1 MTRSA
6 FTEPR
11 HYHDT
16 AAAMFEDSITIS
28 QPQREV
34 VRQAK
39 VKTRQSILADFPWL
53 KFAALVLVFIATL
66 VALLHFD
73 PMGAFAAYIFE
84 GIDQ

>member
-53 KFAALVLVFIATL
+53 GFAALVLVFIAAFL
-66 VALLHFD
+66 ALMHFD
-73 PMGAFAAYIFE
+73 PIGRLAAYNFE